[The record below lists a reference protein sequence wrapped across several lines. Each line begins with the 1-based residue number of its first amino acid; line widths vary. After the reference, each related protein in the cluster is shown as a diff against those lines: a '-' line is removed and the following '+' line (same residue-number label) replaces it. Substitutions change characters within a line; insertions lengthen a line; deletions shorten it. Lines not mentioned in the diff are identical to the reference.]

1 MMRTRIGIG
10 LAMALLG
17 AAPASAE
24 ELVRLPTRS
33 GVTQAFWLM
42 APESPP
48 TAAAILFTGSEGVL
62 NSANNAEL
70 RSSNFL
76 LRSRAK
82 FAARGLLVASVDAP
96 SDQAAGMAQEFRASA
111 EHAQDIAA
119 VITYLRE
126 RAAVPI
132 WLIGTS
138 QGTVS
143 AASVAAR
150 LKSGGA
156 DGLVLT
162 STIVAPSRRSRPV
175 ASLVDLAAVTLP
187 TIIVHN
193 RDDACVV
200 CPFAAAQALPPLFT
214 HARKV
219 QFIAVSGGSPPQSD
233 PCEALSRHGYLGIED
248 EVVADIVTAMA
259 VN

>member
-1 MMRTRIGIG
+1 
-10 LAMALLG
+10 MALL
-17 AAPASAE
+17 ATAPASAE
-24 ELVRLPTRS
+24 ELVRLPTRP

-42 APESPP
+42 LPEGPP
-48 TAAAILFTGSEGVL
+48 KAAVILFAGSEGVL
-62 NSANNAEL
+62 NSANNAEIHNN
-70 RSSNFL
+70 NFL

-96 SDQAAGMAQEFRASA
+96 SDRAAGMAQEFRASA

-119 VITYLRE
+119 VIANLRA
-126 RAAVPI
+126 RAAVPV
-132 WLIGTS
+132 WLVGTS

-162 STIVAPSRRSRPV
+162 STIVASSRRSWPV

-214 HARKV
+214 HARNV
-219 QFIAVSGGSPPQSD
+219 QFIAVSGGSTPQSD
-233 PCEALSRHGYLGIED
+233 PCEALSRHGYIGIED
-248 EVVADIVTAMA
+248 EVIDDIVKAMA